1 MAPLKTAKLVASVAR
16 VTGVRGTRCNEG
28 LRFRVTVRSSD
39 GSTVG
44 VSAQVDDHPKETRP
58 YQLKQIARQWCVDHD
73 KIVDVLDTW
82 GPDDLLAHLARFTK
96 AELMPPTYRQ
106 R

>member
-1 MAPLKTAKLVASVAR
+1 VV
-16 VTGVRGTRCNEG
+16 VE
-28 LRFRVTVRSSD
+28 SSD
-39 GSTVG
+39 GHRVG
-44 VSAQVDDHPKETRP
+44 VSVQLDTHPKETRP
-58 YQLKQIARQWCVDHD
+58 YALGQIARQWCLEPDQLTQ
-73 KIVDVLDTW
+73 VLDSW